1 MILIYIFYIYRFH
14 SRRTIPETDAKD
26 NDYKTPFKTLF
37 KTPLNTL
44 FKILL
49 KIRMLCSPVHAWGRA
64 HPAADHPA
72 SRSTSLKMA
81 DDLYVKG

>member
-1 MILIYIFYIYRFH
+1 MFIGLIH
-14 SRRTIPETDAKD
+14 EKLHLKPMLKNTIK
-26 NDYKTPFKTLF
+26 KTLFKTLF
-37 KTPLNTL
+37 KTPLKTPVKTL

-49 KIRMLCSPVHAWGRA
+49 KIRMFCSPVHAWGRA
-64 HPAADHPA
+64 HPAADLPA